1 MSKHL
6 WAFGL
11 VAVAL
16 SALVAVS
23 TAGGAR
29 KAKGVSGKISVM
41 AVWTG
46 EEQKSFQAVLDGFKA
61 ANPDVSV
68 TYTSAGDQLP
78 TVRDV
83 VEQLV
88 INSNTVLKAYR
99 ELEHEGLV
107 SSRPGQGTFVLRTLA
122 AVSLASHATLRRS
135 LVRWLQSARE
145 AGLDDES
152 ILAIFNTTFWDV
164 RAAESEG
171 TA

>member
-1 MSKHL
+1 MIEFHL
-6 WAFGL
+6 DNRSGVPPYL
-11 VAVAL
+11 QIVQQVKQAL
-16 SALVAVS
+16 RL
-23 TAGGAR
+23 GIL
-29 KAKGVSGKISVM
+29 GV
-41 AVWTG
+41 
-46 EEQKSFQAVLDGFKA
+46 
-61 ANPDVSV
+61 
-68 TYTSAGDQLP
+68 GDQLP

-88 INSNTVLKAYR
+88 INPNTVLKAYR

-122 AVSLASHATLRRS
+122 AVSLASHAMLRRS